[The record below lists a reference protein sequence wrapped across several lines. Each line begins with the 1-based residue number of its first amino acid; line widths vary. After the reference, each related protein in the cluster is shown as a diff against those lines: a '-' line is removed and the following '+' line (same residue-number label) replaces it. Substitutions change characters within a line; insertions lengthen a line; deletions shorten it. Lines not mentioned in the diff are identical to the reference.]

1 MDLKTTSQGN
11 ISPELLKYLRQ
22 QNLST
27 APVLPAMQQLQDS
40 MDGLLSRIDLREYEK
55 AEQYLEL
62 QNRCL
67 TLKHQFNARPRQSD
81 ETKDVLP
88 VIRKIIYPPLYKNL
102 QQYLTAVTTSTPLNL
117 FITTPSLN
125 LALTKQE
132 PTTTTLKS
140 VVLIPPPTVQTP
152 SPAPRQKRPRI
163 QFVNYLDTDDDKPKR
178 RSRRYRY
185 IIKLSP
191 TSILRIKKT
200 NFTRS

>member
-1 MDLKTTSQGN
+1 MDLKTTTQGN

-102 QQYLTAVTTSTPLNL
+102 QQNLTAVTTSTPVNP
-117 FITTPSLN
+117 FITTPSPN

-132 PTTTTLKS
+132 PTTPLP
-140 VVLIPPPTVQTP
+140 LNP
-152 SPAPRQKRPRI
+152 
-163 QFVNYLDTDDDKPKR
+163 
-178 RSRRYRY
+178 
-185 IIKLSP
+185 
-191 TSILRIKKT
+191 SILT
-200 NFTRS
+200 PPQTVALQVF